1 MLIEIQHLKKN
12 YQIKNI
18 PMNILKKT
26 VSISLFLAL
35 TFLVQGQQIYNLD
48 LESSISLAREKSKTM
63 QILQQS
69 MIKASYDLKAA
80 TSTFKTHVSM
90 DLVLPQY
97 TETIKQWEDSSGISF
112 YPVRQNQVNGYLTI
126 SQPLPT
132 DGNLFIRSGVQSFV
146 DYYGK
151 DRNAQITSSIG
162 LRQPVEAFFGFNNMR
177 LGYQQAKLAYDLSNK
192 QLKREELNL
201 VYDISQAFF
210 TLLSFHERLN
220 IAQQSLNR
228 QQEAFDIAQSKYKAG
243 LIREVEALQ
252 MEVDLGEAMNNLDI
266 AEVDHSSQMNL
277 FKERLG
283 VDLRDSVII
292 KSDLGF
298 NQVLVDAEKAV
309 ALALEHRLEL
319 KENEIQIEL
328 SQMDIKRRKAAGRIN
343 GDILVNYNFIGVDKS
358 SLSIPVETAF
368 GNTWQNMLNRPG
380 SFGVGLTVN
389 IPIIDWGENR
399 ARVNAAKATLEQNKI
414 QLVAERITIE
424 RDIRSTVSRL
434 QSSLRRLQLLEKN
447 VVVAEKSF
455 EISRQRYAN
464 GDIDSQAMAL
474 ERERLNNAY
483 ITRLESFINYK
494 LLLSDL
500 MRKTFFDFEKNISM
514 VGK

>member
-1 MLIEIQHLKKN
+1 MNTLQR
-12 YQIKNI
+12 I
-18 PMNILKKT
+18 PCI
-26 VSISLFLAL
+26 IFFLFSSFFANA
-35 TFLVQGQQIYNLD
+35 QQIYNLD
-48 LESSISLAREKSKTM
+48 LESSIQLAREKSKTM

-69 MIKASYDLKAA
+69 LKKASYDLKAA
-80 TSTFKTHVSM
+80 TSSFKTHVSM
-90 DLVLPQY
+90 DLVMPQY
-97 TETIKQWEDSSGISF
+97 TETIRQFEDSSGISF
-112 YPVRQNQVNGYLTI
+112 YPVRQNQMNSYLTI

-132 DGNLFIRSGVQSFV
+132 DGNLFIRSGLQSFV
-146 DYYGK
+146 DYYAK

-162 LRQPVEAFFGFNNMR
+162 LRQPVEAFFGYNTLR

-210 TLLSFHERLN
+210 TLLSYHERLN
-220 IAQQSLNR
+220 IAQLSLNR
-228 QQEAFDIAQSKYKAG
+228 QQEAFDIAQSKFIAG
-243 LIREVEALQ
+243 LIREVESLQ
-252 MEVDLGEAMNNLDI
+252 MEVDLGEAMNNLDL
-266 AEVDHSSQMNL
+266 AKVDHSSQMSL

-283 VDLRDSVII
+283 IDLRDSVII
-292 KSDLGF
+292 KSDLGYSL
-298 NQVLVDAEKAV
+298 VLVDAQKAV
-309 ALALEHRLEL
+309 SLALENRLEL

-328 SQMDIKRRKAAGRIN
+328 AKMEIRRRKAAGRIN

-358 SLSIPVETAF
+358 SVSIPIGTSF
-368 GNTWQNMLNRPG
+368 DNTWQNLLSRPG

-399 ARVNAAKATLEQNKI
+399 ARVNAARATLEQNKI
-414 QLVAERITIE
+414 QLDAEKVTIE
-424 RDIRSTVSRL
+424 RDIRTTVNRL

-474 ERERLNNAY
+474 ERERLNNED
-483 ITRLESFINYK
+483 ITRLDSFINYK
-494 LLLSDL
+494 LLLSDI

>member
-1 MLIEIQHLKKN
+1 
-12 YQIKNI
+12 
-18 PMNILKKT
+18 MNIFQR
-26 VSISLFLAL
+26 ISCVIF
-35 TFLVQGQQIYNLD
+35 FLVSSFFANAQQIYNLD
-48 LESSISLAREKSKTM
+48 LESSIQLAKEKSRTM
-63 QILQQS
+63 QMLQQS
-69 MIKASYDLKAA
+69 LKKASYDLKAA
-80 TSTFKTHVSM
+80 TSSLKTHVSL
-90 DLVLPQY
+90 DLVIPQY
-97 TETIKQWEDSSGISF
+97 TNTIKQWEDSSGISF
-112 YPVRQNQVNGYLTI
+112 YPVRQNMTNGYLTI
-126 SQPLPT
+126 NQPLPT
-132 DGNLFIRSGVQSFV
+132 DGRLFIRSGVQSFV
-146 DYYGK
+146 DYNAK
-151 DRNAQITSSIG
+151 DRIAQINSQIG
-162 LRQPVEAFFGFNNMR
+162 LQQPIEAFFGYNTLR
-177 LGYQQAKLAYDLSNK
+177 LGLQQARLAYDLSNK

-220 IAQQSLNR
+220 IAKLSLTR
-228 QQEAFDIAQSKYKAG
+228 QQEAYDIAQSKFKAG

-266 AEVDHSSQMNL
+266 AIVDHSSQMNL

-283 VDLRDSVII
+283 IELKDSVII
-292 KSDLGF
+292 KSDLGY
-298 NQVLVDAEKAV
+298 NLVLVDAEKAV
-309 ALALEHRLEL
+309 RLALENRLEL

-328 SQMDIKRRKAAGRIN
+328 AKMEIKRRKAAGRIN
-343 GDILVNYNFIGVDKS
+343 GDINVNYNFQGVDQS
-358 SLSIPVETAF
+358 NTSIPVGSAF
-368 GNTWQNMLNRPG
+368 DNTWNNMLTRPG

-389 IPIIDWGENR
+389 IPIINWGENK

-414 QLVAERITIE
+414 QLDAEKVTIE
-424 RDIRSTVSRL
+424 RDIRSTVSQL

-464 GDIDSQAMAL
+464 GDIDSQNMAL

-483 ITRLESFINYK
+483 TTRLTSFINYK

-514 VGK
+514 VGQ